1 MLKVVR
7 VISDDQALRTQ
18 LPPARLKS
26 IAIKR
31 WNASFAA
38 FSATTFQTVLECITN
53 DVYPPQEG
61 EEIALEQRIEKEGA
75 RGYLAGLPG
84 K

>member
-7 VISDDQALRTQ
+7 VISDDQAPRTQ
-18 LPPARLKS
+18 FPHARLQG
-26 IAIKR
+26 IAIKG

-61 EEIALEQRIEKEGA
+61 G
-75 RGYLAGLPG
+75 RGGRSQ
-84 K
+84 